1 MMKRLD
7 AKIYSTDS
15 IFIKNVESSLLL
27 DEHLSLYNS
36 NRFTI
41 FPGFCDVHVH
51 FREPGFSYKGT
62 IESESM
68 AAAHCGYTAVC
79 TMPNLNPVP
88 DSLEHL
94 QVEQDLIDK
103 YARISVYPF
112 GSLTKEEK
120 GKELSDIAEM
130 HSKVCGFSDDGKGV
144 QNETLMK
151 EAMMLCKQYNKVL
164 SAHCEV
170 ESLVHGGYIH
180 DGEYARNH
188 GHKGICSES
197 EWKEVERDILLA
209 KETGCAY
216 HVCHISTKESVELI
230 RQAKKDGI
238 AITCETAP
246 HYLIFTDADLQED
259 ARWKMYPPIRSKE
272 DKLAL
277 IEGYRD
283 GTIDCLAT
291 DHAPHSVE
299 EKSRGLKNS
308 ANGIIGLETAFPA
321 VYTYLIKTGEV
332 SLERVIDSLVYAPR
346 KIFSIPVNPNDFTIY
361 DLEEEYIIDSDT
373 FLSKARSTPF
383 DGMNVFGKCVA
394 TIHDGNIVWE
404 ESK

>member
-1 MMKRLD
+1 MMKRSD
-7 AKIYSTDS
+7 AKIYSADS

-27 DEHLSLYNS
+27 DKHLSLYNS

-68 AAAHCGYTAVC
+68 AAAHGGYTTVC

-94 QVEQDLIDK
+94 QIEQDLIDK

-144 QNETLMK
+144 QNELLMK

-238 AITCETAP
+238 AITCETPP

-308 ANGIIGLETAFPA
+308 ANGIIGLETAFPS
-321 VYTYLIKTGEV
+321 VYTHLIKTGEV

-346 KIFSIPVNPNDFTIY
+346 KIFSIPVNPKDFTIY
-361 DLEEEYIIDSDT
+361 DLEEEYIIHSDT

>member
-27 DEHLSLYNS
+27 DEHLSLYNF

-68 AAAHCGYTAVC
+68 AAAHGGYTTVC

-144 QNETLMK
+144 QNGKLMK

-361 DLEEEYIIDSDT
+361 DLEEEYIIHSDT

-383 DGMNVFGKCVA
+383 DEMNVFGKCVA

>member
-1 MMKRLD
+1 MKRLD

-27 DEHLSLYNS
+27 DEHLSLYNF

-68 AAAHCGYTAVC
+68 AAAHGGYTTVC

-144 QNETLMK
+144 QNEKLMK

-361 DLEEEYIIDSDT
+361 DLEEEYSINSDT

>member
-1 MMKRLD
+1 
-7 AKIYSTDS
+7 
-15 IFIKNVESSLLL
+15 
-27 DEHLSLYNS
+27 
-36 NRFTI
+36 
-41 FPGFCDVHVH
+41 
-51 FREPGFSYKGT
+51 
-62 IESESM
+62 
-68 AAAHCGYTAVC
+68 
-79 TMPNLNPVP
+79 MPNLNPVP

-144 QNETLMK
+144 QNEKLMK

-346 KIFSIPVNPNDFTIY
+346 KIFSIPVNSKDFTIY

>member
-1 MMKRLD
+1 MKRLD

-27 DEHLSLYNS
+27 DEHLSLYNF

-68 AAAHCGYTAVC
+68 AAAHGGYTTVC

-144 QNETLMK
+144 QNGKLMK

-361 DLEEEYIIDSDT
+361 DLEEEYIIHSDT

-383 DGMNVFGKCVA
+383 DEMNVFGKCVA